1 MTASGANGAGAIPA
15 LVQDVA
21 AQIIGDVLLA
31 RQVSGTL
38 RIRSAQLRA
47 DSVKLRTPREVHSPI
62 TTATLSRADRR
73 RRSERIERRAER
85 AAWLSL

>member
-38 RIRSAQLRA
+38 RTRSAQLRA
-47 DSVKLRTPREVHSPI
+47 DSVKLRTPREVHSPHHHDDTI
-62 TTATLSRADRR
+62 ESRSPAPQRKNR
-73 RRSERIERRAER
+73 TQS
-85 AAWLSL
+85 